1 MTLVVKLERLE
12 GYKMFKAGNIV
23 RLKSGGPKMTV
34 DKVNNSKIS
43 CVWFKDEH
51 LKTAIFRKDTLELV
65 DEGEKRK
72 SSKNK
77 SKIKIEENG
86 RAMATFKAAK
96 KADKKSV

>member
-1 MTLVVKLERLE
+1 
-12 GYKMFKAGNIV
+12 
-23 RLKSGGPKMTV
+23 
-34 DKVNNSKIS
+34 
-43 CVWFKDEH
+43 